1 MAKKKRTQTKTE
13 TTSAR
18 PAPKEP
24 VSTHTGYQVA
34 IWAIV
39 LGLIAQ
45 LVMAFIVF
53 PRLPAQIPSGW
64 TGSVQPYNLVS
75 KWVVFALFP
84 GFELVLLLVSL
95 FSPKNAEGKRT
106 MQTGNAVTVVILA
119 MVITA
124 LQASA
129 FFINR
134 P

>member
-1 MAKKKRTQTKTE
+1 MAKKKRTQTKVE
-13 TTSAR
+13 TTSAK

-24 VSTHTGYQVA
+24 VSTHIGYQVA
-34 IWAIV
+34 LGAIV

-45 LVMAFIVF
+45 FVMAFIIY
-53 PRLPAQIPSGW
+53 PKLPAQIPAGW

-75 KWVVFALFP
+75 KWVVFAMFP
-84 GFELVLLLVSL
+84 GFELVLLAVSL

-106 MQTGNAVTVVILA
+106 MQTGNVVTVVILA
-119 MVITA
+119 MVLTA

>member
-1 MAKKKRTQTKTE
+1 MAKKKRTQTKVE
-13 TTSAR
+13 TTSAK

-24 VSTHTGYQVA
+24 VSTHIGYQIAV
-34 IWAIV
+34 WVIV

-45 LVMAFIVF
+45 LVMAFIIY
-53 PRLPAQIPSGW
+53 PKLPAQIPSGW

-75 KWVVFALFP
+75 KWVVFAMFP
-84 GFELVLLLVSL
+84 GFQLVLLIISL

-106 MQTGNAVTVVILA
+106 MQTGNSVTVIILA
-119 MVITA
+119 LVITA
-124 LQASA
+124 LQASG

>member
-1 MAKKKRTQTKTE
+1 MAKKKRTQTKPE

-18 PAPKEP
+18 PAPTEP
-24 VSTHTGYQVA
+24 VSTHMGYQIAMWV
-34 IWAIV
+34 IV

-45 LVMAFIVF
+45 IVMAFIIY
-53 PRLPAQIPSGW
+53 PQLPAQIPSGW
-64 TGSVQPYNLVS
+64 TGSVQPYNLVP
-75 KWVVFALFP
+75 KWVVFVMFP
-84 GFELVLLLVSL
+84 GFELVLLIVSL

-106 MQTGNAVTVVILA
+106 MQTGNAVTVAILA

-129 FFINR
+129 FSINR